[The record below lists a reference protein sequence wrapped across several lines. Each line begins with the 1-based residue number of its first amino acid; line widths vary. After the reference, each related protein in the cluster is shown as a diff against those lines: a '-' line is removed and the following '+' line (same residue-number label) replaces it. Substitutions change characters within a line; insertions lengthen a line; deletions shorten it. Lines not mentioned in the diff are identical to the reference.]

1 MLKAD
6 NKDTRTTLITLVTG
20 GTSKVRIVKSIHA
33 KLSLMLNSFMTEIP
47 IIQKPVHRFCK
58 ANQWTCFYIIE
69 TSIMKEL
76 NNVTYEQ
83 TGKTR
88 KCSKFEVK
96 TMTLYIEFCVKHVQR

>member
-47 IIQKPVHRFCK
+47 IQFNPYNSAALLRTFISFI
-58 ANQWTCFYIIE
+58 FG
-69 TSIMKEL
+69 L
-76 NNVTYEQ
+76 
-83 TGKTR
+83 
-88 KCSKFEVK
+88 
-96 TMTLYIEFCVKHVQR
+96 